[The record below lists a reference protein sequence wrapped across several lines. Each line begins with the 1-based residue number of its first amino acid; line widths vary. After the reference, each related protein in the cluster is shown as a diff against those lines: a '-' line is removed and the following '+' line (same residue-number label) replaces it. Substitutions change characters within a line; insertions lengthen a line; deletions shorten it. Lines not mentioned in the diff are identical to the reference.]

1 MKAIFKKLND
11 FKKKVGVVRKDSTNP
26 HFKNKYATIESVLET
41 IENPL
46 SECGLGF
53 YQSVKDMT
61 LETVVYDFETGETLV
76 SVVPLIM
83 TKQDMQQLGSA
94 ITYARRYGLVS
105 MFGLEQEDDDG
116 NLAARPVQKQTPPV
130 KNYTLDEV
138 RSLAKIKEIDES
150 KICTGYKISSLE
162 DANQGLI
169 NTIYN
174 ALLKK

>member
-1 MKAIFKKLND
+1 MKEIFKKLND
-11 FKKKVGVVRKDSTNP
+11 FKSKVGAVRKDSTNP
-26 HFKNKYATIESVLET
+26 HFRNKYATIESVIET
-41 IENPL
+41 IEKPL
-46 SECGLGF
+46 LDANLGF

-61 LETVVYDFETGETLV
+61 LETVVYDVESGETLV

-83 TKQDMQQLGSA
+83 TKNDMQQLGSA

-116 NLAARPVQKQTPPV
+116 NLASKPVQKQTPPV

-138 RSLAKIKEIDES
+138 RSLAGVKEIDEA
-150 KICTGYKISSLE
+150 KICAGYKISSLE
-162 DANQGLI
+162 DANQGLL
-169 NTIYN
+169 NTIYS